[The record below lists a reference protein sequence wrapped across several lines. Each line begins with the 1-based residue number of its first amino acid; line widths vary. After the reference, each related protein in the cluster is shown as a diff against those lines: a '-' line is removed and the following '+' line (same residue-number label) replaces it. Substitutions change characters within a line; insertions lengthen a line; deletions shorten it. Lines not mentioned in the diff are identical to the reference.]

1 MNAARSKPGIA
12 LIGYRGCG
20 KSAVA
25 AALAELR
32 GCTWVDTDELI
43 VARAGRSIA
52 EIFKAEGEPRFR
64 VCEAEVIADIA
75 QQPPGVIAVGG
86 GAVLDRSNVE
96 SLQAGATLVCLTAPA
111 EVLWQ
116 RIRDDEA
123 SPTQRPALTNSS
135 GLEEVRRV
143 LAERTAL
150 YAQAADLVIDT
161 TNLSPQQ
168 VEAEIVRQLG
178 L

>member
-1 MNAARSKPGIA
+1 MNATRSKPGIA

-25 AALAELR
+25 VALAERL
-32 GCTWVDTDELI
+32 GCTRVDTDEL
-43 VARAGRSIA
+43 VGARAGHSIA
-52 EIFKAEGEPRFR
+52 DIFEAEGEPRFR
-64 VCEAEVIADIA
+64 AYEVEVIAEIA

-86 GAVLDRSNVE
+86 GAVLNGRNVE
-96 SLQAGATLVCLTAPA
+96 SLQAVATLVWLTAPA

-116 RIRDDEA
+116 RIRADEA
-123 SPTQRPALTNSS
+123 SSANRPALTDSP

-143 LAERTAL
+143 LAKRTAL
-150 YAQAADLVIDT
+150 YAQSADLVIDT
-161 TNLSPQQ
+161 TDLSPQQ
-168 VEAEIVRQLG
+168 VAAEIVHQLG